1 MRIMSV
7 KKATMMTAKASR
19 EKSRSFMVEERDGK
33 TGEDPGSAYSA
44 KSGDKILGNIA
55 QQAHGLKTVFET
67 KREQNLRL
75 KMKAEMD
82 D

>member
-44 KSGDKILGNIA
+44 KSGDK
-55 QQAHGLKTVFET
+55 
-67 KREQNLRL
+67 
-75 KMKAEMD
+75 D
-82 D
+82 

>member
-1 MRIMSV
+1 MRVMSV

-44 KSGDKILGNIA
+44 KSGDKRLENIL
-55 QQAHGLKTVFET
+55 QQAHGLKKCLILNNTLS
-67 KREQNLRL
+67 KREQNLI
-75 KMKAEMD
+75 
-82 D
+82 

>member
-1 MRIMSV
+1 MRIMWM

-44 KSGDKILGNIA
+44 KSGDKRLENIL
-55 QQAHGLKTVFET
+55 QQAHGLKKCLSLNNTLA
-67 KREQNLRL
+67 KREQNLR
-75 KMKAEMD
+75 
-82 D
+82 

>member
-1 MRIMSV
+1 
-7 KKATMMTAKASR
+7 
-19 EKSRSFMVEERDGK
+19 MVEEREGK

-67 KREQNLRL
+67 KREQNS
-75 KMKAEMD
+75 D
-82 D
+82 

>member
-44 KSGDKILGNIA
+44 KSGDEILGNIF
-55 QQAHGLKTVFET
+55 QQADGLKTVFKLE
-67 KREQNLRL
+67 
-75 KMKAEMD
+75 
-82 D
+82 

>member
-1 MRIMSV
+1 M

-44 KSGDKILGNIA
+44 KSGDKRLENIL
-55 QQAHGLKTVFET
+55 QQVHGLKTVFKLET
-67 KREQNLRL
+67 KREQNLR
-75 KMKAEMD
+75 
-82 D
+82 